1 MAVRRVDLAHL
12 KPARGS
18 RKKPKRLGRGPG
30 SGHGK
35 TAGQGYKGQLSRGS
49 GKLPYAGFEGGQMPL
64 HRRIPKRG
72 FTNIFRRECAIVN
85 LGELARLDGEI
96 TPERLLQEGLVKK
109 GCDVVKIL
117 GGGEI
122 AKPLVVHAHRFSRSA
137 TEKIA
142 AAGGRAEVIAPRA
155 RAAKRP

>member
-1 MAVRRVDLAHL
+1 MGERKVDLAHL

-35 TAGQGYKGQLSRGS
+35 TAAQGYKGQLSRGS

-72 FTNIFRRECAIVN
+72 FTNIFRTECAIVN
-85 LGELARLDGEI
+85 VGELARLEGEV
-96 TPERLLQEGLVKK
+96 TPERLLSEGLVKK
-109 GCDVVKIL
+109 GCAVLKVL

-122 AKPLVVHAHRFSRSA
+122 TKPLVVRAHRFSRSA
-137 TEKIA
+137 AEKITK
-142 AAGGRAEVIAPRA
+142 AGGRAEVIAS
-155 RAAKRP
+155 RAAAEHS

>member
-49 GKLPYAGFEGGQMPL
+49 GKLPYAGFEGESDLLEGL
-64 HRRIPKRG
+64 HKRG
-72 FTNIFRRECAIVN
+72 
-85 LGELARLDGEI
+85 LAGATLAPALYRADG
-96 TPERLLQEGLVKK
+96 LLMFWSHAPVAPYT
-109 GCDVVKIL
+109 VR
-117 GGGEI
+117 
-122 AKPLVVHAHRFSRSA
+122 PLQTS
-137 TEKIA
+137 T
-142 AAGGRAEVIAPRA
+142 
-155 RAAKRP
+155 